1 MNVLSKDMEFSS
13 NNIKSIDI
21 HKCSFF
27 GQRNNSTDFCW
38 KFDLK

>member
-1 MNVLSKDMEFSS
+1 MNVLSKDMKLSS

-27 GQRNNSTDFCW
+27 GQRNNFTDFCR